1 MKLRR
6 LTAAAVVGSLAAMS
20 LAGCSLI
27 TGEQQ
32 APPESE
38 GSGSGDFPESWEE
51 TITLD
56 VFDGLANYMGIQG
69 GWFGKIVKDK
79 FNMEL
84 NIIAPNVAGGGD
96 TLYNTRVAAGELG
109 DLIITDKGEKLD
121 ELVQGGLVL
130 EAGSYYERMS
140 EASRFDAAVQ
150 KLNEGKDGIYAFP
163 TQVSS
168 IKPTEPSEGL
178 EPTFGPYLRWDYYA
192 ELGYPEVNTLED
204 LIPILQ
210 DMQEA
215 HPTGDNGQPAYAM
228 SLFKDWDGNFMNN
241 AKQPATF
248 YGFDEMGFVL
258 AQADGSEY
266 QSILDDDSAY
276 VRSLK
281 FFHELNELGLV
292 DPESTTQNYDTMF
305 TKYQNGQVLFSFWPW
320 LGQSA
325 YNTPAN
331 TAEGKAFGLVDM
343 KDQKIFSYGA
353 EVYGGK
359 QVLAIGSKAEDP
371 ERIAAFI
378 DWLYSPEGAYA
389 NGAQT
394 GAAAGPQGLNWEIN
408 ADGEP
413 ELTEFGMEALL
424 VGENEVPEEWGGGTY
439 RDGVSTLNVPV
450 VLPADVDPNTGFPYN
465 YTFWPSFQA
474 TQQNAFTEDWS
485 EHMGGVTSTM
495 EFLKEND
502 QLAVAPGAG
511 YTQPADTSEIE
522 TLRNQVKAKIVEYS
536 WQMSFASDDAEF
548 DALLAELQET
558 ANGLGYEKVLE
569 FDMQKA
575 EEQDAARK
583 AVAAEFG

>member
-32 APPESE
+32 APTGPE

-51 TITLD
+51 PITID

-84 NIIAPNVAGGGD
+84 NVIAPNVAGGGD

-215 HPTGDNGQPAYAM
+215 HPTGDNGQPAYAL

-281 FFHELNELGLV
+281 FFQELNELGLV

-424 VGENEVPEEWGGGTY
+424 VGENAVPEEWGGGTY

-450 VLPADVDPNTGFPYN
+450 VLPADIDPNTGFPYN

-474 TQQNAFTEDWS
+474 TQQNAFTQDWS
-485 EHMGGVTSTM
+485 EHMGGATSTM

-511 YTQPADTSEIE
+511 YTQPADSSEIE

-536 WQMSFASDDAEF
+536 WQMSFARDDAQF

>member
-6 LTAAAVVGSLAAMS
+6 LTAAAVAGSLAALS
-20 LAGCSLI
+20 LAGCSLV
-27 TGEQQ
+27 TGEQ
-32 APPESE
+32 APQESE
-38 GSGSGDFPESWEE
+38 GSSSAAFPESWDE

-56 VFDGLANYMGIQG
+56 VFDGLANYMGIQS
-69 GWFGKIVKDK
+69 GWFGKLVKDK

-96 TLYNTRVAAGELG
+96 TLYNTRVSAGELG

-121 ELVQGGLVL
+121 ELVAGGLVL
-130 EAGSYYERMS
+130 DASSYYDRM
-140 EASRFDAAVQ
+140 ENASRFDPAVE
-150 KLNEGKDGIYAFP
+150 KLNEGKDGVFAFP

-178 EPTFGPYLRWDYYA
+178 EPTFGPYVRWDYYA
-192 ELGYPEVNTLED
+192 ELGYPEVDTLED
-204 LIPILQ
+204 LLPVLK

-215 HPTGDNGQPAYAM
+215 HPTADNGQPVYGL

-241 AKQPATF
+241 AKQPATY

-258 AQADGSEY
+258 AHADGSEF
-266 QSILDDDSAY
+266 QSILDEDSAY
-276 VRSLK
+276 VRSLR
-281 FFHELNELGLV
+281 FFQQANEMGLV

-305 TKYQNGQVLFSFWPW
+305 TKYQNGQVLYSFWPW

-325 YNTPAN
+325 FNTPEN
-331 TAEGKAFGLVDM
+331 TAEGKAFGMVNM

-359 QVLAIGSKAEDP
+359 QILAIGSKAEDP
-371 ERIAAFI
+371 ERVAAFI

-394 GAAAGPQGLNWEIN
+394 GAAAGPQGLNWELN

-424 VGENEVPEEWGGGTY
+424 SGENAVPEEWGGGTY
-439 RDGVSTLNVPV
+439 RDGVSALNVPV
-450 VLPADVDPNTGFPYN
+450 VLPADVDPDTGFPYN
-465 YTFWPSFQA
+465 YTFWPSFQE
-474 TQQNAFTEDWS
+474 TQQNEFTRDWS
-485 EHMGGVTSTM
+485 EHMGATSTM

-502 QLAVAPGAG
+502 QLAVGAGAG
-511 YTQPADTSEIE
+511 YTQPADSSEIE

-536 WQMSFASDDAEF
+536 WKMSFASDEAEF
-548 DALLAELQET
+548 DALLSELQET
-558 ANGLGYEKVLE
+558 AEGLGYDKVYE
-569 FDMQKA
+569 FDLQKA
-575 EEQDAARK
+575 QEQDAARK